1 MQTLIRILRQRSNRR
16 GVVAV
21 QLLQSLSIMVQNLTS
36 DIAICER
43 IQLSTFGV
51 EMIYKPGSLRF
62 FSMLISTHR
71 PMNVLR
77 FVQMVQSQLGLFR

>member
-43 IQLSTFGV
+43 HSMFDVWHHI
-51 EMIYKPGSLRF
+51 IHKPGSLRF
-62 FSMLISTHR
+62 FSI
-71 PMNVLR
+71 
-77 FVQMVQSQLGLFR
+77 FKYG

>member
-43 IQLSTFGV
+43 HSKFEFGIKQ
-51 EMIYKPGSLRF
+51 ESLRF
-62 FSMLISTHR
+62 F
-71 PMNVLR
+71 
-77 FVQMVQSQLGLFR
+77 